1 MYFFSE
7 DKFNQVCHYKWV
19 LDEAKRKADD
29 ASKQLAEATKEI
41 ADAQK
46 AFDNAA
52 REFVETWLKYD
63 GVQYGLPIR
72 SNENPS
78 AIQVAL

>member
-7 DKFNQVCHYKWV
+7 DKFNQVCHYKWM

-29 ASKQLAEATKEI
+29 ANKQLAEATKEI

-72 SNENPS
+72 RDKNQTG
-78 AIQVAL
+78 IQVAV

>member
-19 LDEAKRKADD
+19 LDEAKRKADH
-29 ASKQLAEATKEI
+29 ASKQLAEANKEI
-41 ADAQK
+41 ADAHK

-72 SNENPS
+72 RDKNQTD
-78 AIQVAL
+78 IQDAV

>member
-1 MYFFSE
+1 MHYFSE

-19 LDEAKRKADD
+19 RDEARRKADH

-41 ADAQK
+41 ADAQQ

-52 REFVETWLKYD
+52 REFVEKWLKYD
-63 GVQYGLPIR
+63 GVQYGLQIR
-72 SNENPS
+72 RDENQTD
-78 AIQVAL
+78 IQDAV